1 MSAWYI
7 LSVLG
12 FYQVE
17 PASTRFWF
25 GAPALDEAVLQVS
38 GGTFTIRTRGLS
50 AENRYIRGV
59 KLNGRP
65 YDLPYIDY
73 RDIVRGGTLE
83 FIMGQ

>member
-1 MSAWYI
+1 M
-7 LSVLG
+7 
-12 FYQVE
+12 
-17 PASTRFWF
+17 
-25 GAPALDEAVLQVS
+25 
-38 GGTFTIRTRGLS
+38 
-50 AENRYIRGV
+50 RGV